1 MKKILLKIRIG
12 SKELLPVLIYDGKSA
27 CKASSMKTLSCIVN
41 TTQSKTDIPVVFE
54 YMEDCDG
61 KLKLIH
67 KEVIK
72 LVKQR
77 SAIATIVSRLFC
89 EHSKEQI
96 SIEIFF
102 NDTKEGLCIGFL
114 SSKLKPTRYLMDDDY
129 RGSKKVEITTLVSNV
144 LSAKE
149 IFVSNYA
156 AFSDLLMLT
165 QDANNER
172 VTKWEQAI
180 ASIPNSSDLQAEFA
194 KYKNNL
200 ETWIKLL
207 QSWGLKKDGCKQ
219 YSGILVD
226 LNRYNLMN
234 NEQIDEDANYTVIS
248 PCWTIWIDVN
258 GTMTEKIVS
267 KGILKQ
273 K

>member
-1 MKKILLKIRIG
+1 MVSYKGL
-12 SKELLPVLIYDGKSA
+12 
-27 CKASSMKTLSCIVN
+27 N
-41 TTQSKTDIPVVFE
+41 TYTKTDIPVVFE

-77 SAIATIVSRLFC
+77 GAIATIVSRFFG

-267 KGILKQ
+267 KGIIKQ